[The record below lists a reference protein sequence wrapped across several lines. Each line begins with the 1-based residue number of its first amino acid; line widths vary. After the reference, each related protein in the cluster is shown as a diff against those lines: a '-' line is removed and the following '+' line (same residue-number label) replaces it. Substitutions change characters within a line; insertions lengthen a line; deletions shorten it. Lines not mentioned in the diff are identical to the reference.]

1 MADTTAVAKTE
12 EELEAEVMALMAG
25 GKKKKKGDKK
35 EKTKKDSKGDKKDK
49 KKDKGENKKDK
60 KKKTK
65 KDSDGEGS
73 DSPDSPAAADGEP
86 SSPAVAAGEDDGD
99 DDEPAAGEGGA
110 EAAGEGKDIGVFS
123 EAAKETYQYQLL
135 LTRMYEILKRNN
147 PEYAVKKR
155 YVMAPPQV
163 YRVGSTRT
171 CWANFATICGQ
182 MNRAPDHVL
191 SFFLAEL
198 GSEGSIDGSQR
209 LMLKG
214 RFVPK
219 KIESLL
225 RKYILEYVTCE
236 MCRSP
241 DTLLNRDPVS
251 RLFFVNC
258 KSCNAS
264 RAVSSIRAGFQA
276 LKRGQRRKER
286 VGR

>member
-1 MADTTAVAKTE
+1 MADVVEPQKTE
-12 EELEAEVMALMAG
+12 EELEAEVAALMAG
-25 GKKKKKGDKK
+25 TKKKKKDKK
-35 EKTKKDSKGDKKDK
+35 EK
-49 KKDKGENKKDK
+49 KKDKGEKKDK
-60 KKKTK
+60 KKKDK
-65 KDSDGEGS
+65 KKKKKGSDEDDDALPAGVDGESKADEG
-73 DSPDSPAAADGEP
+73 DAAAAAASGESNVY
-86 SSPAVAAGEDDGD
+86 SS
-99 DDEPAAGEGGA
+99 
-110 EAAGEGKDIGVFS
+110 
-123 EAAKETYQYQLL
+123 AAKETYQYQLL
-135 LTRMYEILKRNN
+135 LTRVYEILKRNN

-198 GSEGSIDGSQR
+198 GNEGSIDGSQR

-225 RKYILEYVTCE
+225 RKYIIEYVTCE
-236 MCRSP
+236 MCHSP
-241 DTLLNRDPVS
+241 DTVLKRDPVS
-251 RLFFVNC
+251 RLYFVNC

-276 LKRGQRRKER
+276 LKRGQRRRER
-286 VGR
+286 R

>member
-35 EKTKKDSKGDKKDK
+35 EKKKDKGEKKDK
-49 KKDKGENKKDK
+49 KKDKGEKKDK
-60 KKKTK
+60 KKKK
-65 KDSDGEGS
+65 KGSDGEGS

-86 SSPAVAAGEDDGD
+86 AAAVAAGEGDD
-99 DDEPAAGEGGA
+99 DDEPAAGDGGA
-110 EAAGEGKDIGVFS
+110 EAAGEGKDSGVFS
-123 EAAKETYQYQLL
+123 DAAKETYQYQLL

-191 SFFLAEL
+191 SFFLVR
-198 GSEGSIDGSQR
+198 R
-209 LMLKG
+209 LCCALIWPVVHAG
-214 RFVPK
+214 LVQPGVCAFATF
-219 KIESLL
+219 LL
-225 RKYILEYVTCE
+225 TTTGVMMRALVASALSVVC
-236 MCRSP
+236 CR
-241 DTLLNRDPVS
+241 
-251 RLFFVNC
+251 
-258 KSCNAS
+258 
-264 RAVSSIRAGFQA
+264 
-276 LKRGQRRKER
+276 R
-286 VGR
+286 VGRRWTCPICPPTHPALCDAPPRFASLACV